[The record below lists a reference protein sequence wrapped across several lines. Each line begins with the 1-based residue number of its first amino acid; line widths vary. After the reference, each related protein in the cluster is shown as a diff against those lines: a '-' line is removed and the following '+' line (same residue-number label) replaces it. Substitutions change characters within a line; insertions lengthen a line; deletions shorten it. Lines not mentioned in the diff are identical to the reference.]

1 MTELG
6 LATVRAGNLH
16 RRVVPSLIAACLC
29 SLVLVTSGAAN
40 AEDKAPLIL
49 DSYETALKLKQAGNC
64 EDAVKI
70 LEQLAA
76 QGHGHERAG
85 LNLAQCK
92 LVLAEKAAT
101 PEAAHDMLQ
110 DAVRLTILAANAGLD
125 DAQIQLVKLTINGG
139 HFKVEPV
146 EAGAWYLIWKRNP
159 TRLQLG
165 GSAIDRKLVEKL
177 QSTLTPDDWNKAQA
191 QADAFVPQQ

>member
-6 LATVRAGNLH
+6 LATVRAGNH
-16 RRVVPSLIAACLC
+16 NRRVFPSLIAALLC
-29 SLVLVTSGAAN
+29 SLFLLTSGAAK

-110 DAVRLTILAANAGLD
+110 DAVRLVILAANAGLD

-165 GSAIDRKLVEKL
+165 GSAVDRKLVEKL
-177 QSTLTPDDWNKAQA
+177 QNTLTPEDWNKAQA
-191 QADAFVPQQ
+191 QADAFVPLQ

>member
-6 LATVRAGNLH
+6 LATVRAGNH
-16 RRVVPSLIAACLC
+16 NRRVFSTLIAAWLC
-29 SLVLVTSGAAN
+29 SLVLLAAGAAN

-49 DSYETALKLKQAGNC
+49 DLYETALKLKQAGNC

-110 DAVRLTILAANAGLD
+110 DAVRLIILAANAGLD

-165 GSAIDRKLVEKL
+165 GSAVDRKLVEKL
-177 QSTLTPDDWNKAQA
+177 QNTLTQEDWNKAQA

>member
-6 LATVRAGNLH
+6 LATVQTGNH
-16 RRVVPSLIAACLC
+16 KQRVFPLFIAACLC
-29 SLVLVTSGAAN
+29 GLVLLIAGAAR
-40 AEDKAPLIL
+40 AEDKVPLVL
-49 DSYETALKLKQAGNC
+49 DSYETALRLKQNGNC
-64 EDAVKI
+64 ADAVKI
-70 LEQLAA
+70 LELLSA

-85 LNLAQCK
+85 LNLAECK

-110 DAVRLTILAANAGLD
+110 DAVRLIIVAANAGLD
-125 DAQIQLVKLTINGG
+125 DAQIELCKLTINGG

-165 GSAIDRKLVEKL
+165 GSAVDRKLVEKL
-177 QSTLTPDDWNKAQA
+177 QNTLTEDDWKKAQA
-191 QADAFVPQQ
+191 QADAFVPLQ